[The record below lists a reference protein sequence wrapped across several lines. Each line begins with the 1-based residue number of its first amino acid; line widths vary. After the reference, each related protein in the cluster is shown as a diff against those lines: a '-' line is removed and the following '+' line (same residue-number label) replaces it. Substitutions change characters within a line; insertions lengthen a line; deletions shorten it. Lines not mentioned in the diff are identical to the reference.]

1 MKNKYPFVNRS
12 ISRYLVAL
20 ICSSFVVDDIHAQ
33 LSININKS
41 SLKEVISEVKNQSH
55 YEFFYDDQLAE
66 LLVNNISLKNVPL
79 ETILEKV
86 LSGLDVTYKIEDNIV
101 YLSKQ
106 ADASSPKHATGQLTG
121 KITDANGEPLIGV
134 NVSVK
139 GTTNGTISDYDGRY
153 TLDIPNTN
161 SDIIFSYIGY
171 KQQEV
176 KLDGQKELNVVLAED
191 NQLIE
196 EVVVT
201 ALGIKREKKMLGYSI
216 QEVKSEAL
224 NTTGDGQVTNALQG
238 KVAGLQINNS
248 TTGLGGSAKITIR
261 GNSSL
266 TDNNQPLWIV
276 DGVPFSENSYSGA
289 SMYEGVDRGS
299 TSFDINPEDI
309 ETISVLKGPNAA
321 ALYGSRAGNGVI
333 LVTTKKG
340 TRKEGFGVNYSGT
353 LTWTQ
358 IADALD
364 TQTRYGQGSN
374 GEYSPKSMYS
384 FGPELDGR
392 IVTAW
397 NGEELPYLC
406 YGNKMKDYF
415 HTGFNQNHNVSIGNV
430 TENAHFRTSF
440 GATNAHGM
448 FDDESLRKYNIDL
461 NAGMKFNKYISM
473 DTKISLSNT
482 KAKNRPTFGIWGE
495 ISQLML
501 VPNNVR
507 LSDLKNY
514 STDEKFHNNWTGPTT
529 DYLNPYYV
537 NKQHRN
543 SDERWRSF
551 GYYNLKI
558 NITDWLTLSSKYA
571 FDYYRTNIFEAN
583 LSNGTKT
590 PSLTDITEDQMMR
603 TEENYF
609 ESNAEFVFIGNNN
622 VGEKF
627 RLGYTLGCNFMYA
640 NFNSFGGRV
649 SNMIYKNQWMFGHAR
664 QLNTANETG
673 FRRGTNSL
681 FASIQ
686 TAYNEY
692 LSLDLTGRQD
702 WSSTLPSK
710 HNTYFYP
717 SANLGFVATDFL
729 NSIDVEVPNWLT
741 FAKLRL
747 SAAKVG
753 KDTDPFKTYNVITGG
768 YLNGVYNPVISHLLM
783 NPNLKNETAYSY
795 EGGLDMKF
803 FSNRLGFDFTYYHS
817 RTKNQIMV
825 IPAPAPWNEGQM
837 INSGLI
843 VNKGLELMLY
853 STPVKTRDFTFMLDI
868 NMAHNRSTVER
879 LNDVKKHIY
888 FAGDPNFPVSVGAR
902 EGGRL
907 GEIYAKKLFKRD
919 ESGNIIMNNGLPDAT
934 TDEQT
939 RLDNPIGCI
948 QPKLLMSV
956 TPTFNYKGFILSA
969 LFDMKFGGDIV
980 SVSEAVAT
988 SHGISKMTERRG
1000 DIILPGVKRDGSVN
1014 DIPVKSELYYQMIG
1028 GRDQA
1033 VAENF
1038 VYDASFIRLKEIS
1051 LGYSFPNSIL
1061 KKTPLTALRLSL
1073 VGRNLAYLLKH
1084 TPGTSPEGGYDTSM
1098 FSQAIDFSSMPYS
1111 RTFGFSINVGF

>member
-12 ISRYLVAL
+12 VSRYLVAL
-20 ICSSFVVDDIHAQ
+20 ICSSFVVEDIHAQ

-79 ETILEKV
+79 ETVLEKV

-106 ADASSPKHATGQLTG
+106 ADASSPKHVTGQLTG

-139 GTTNGTISDYDGRY
+139 GTANGTISDYDGRY
-153 TLDIPNTN
+153 TLKISKSD
-161 SDIIFSYIGY
+161 SDIVFSYIGY

-201 ALGIKREKKMLGYSI
+201 ALGIKREKKMLGYAI

-309 ETISVLKGPNAA
+309 ESISVLKGPNAA

-340 TRKEGFGVNYSGT
+340 TRKEGLGVNYSGT
-353 LTWTQ
+353 LTWTK
-358 IADALD
+358 IADGLD
-364 TQTRYGQGSN
+364 TQTRYGQGSD
-374 GEYSPKSMYS
+374 GKYSSKSMYS

-430 TENAHFRTSF
+430 MENAHFRTSF

-590 PSLTDITEDQMMR
+590 PSLTDITEDQMIR

-853 STPVKTRDFTFMLDI
+853 STPIKTKDFTFMLDI

-919 ESGNIIMNNGLPDAT
+919 ESGNIIMNNGLPDTT

-1051 LGYSFPNSIL
+1051 IGYSFPNSIL

>member
-20 ICSSFVVDDIHAQ
+20 ICSSFVVEDIHAQ

-41 SLKEVISEVKNQSH
+41 SLKEVINEVKNQSH
-55 YEFFYDDQLAE
+55 YDFFYDDQLAE

-79 ETILEKV
+79 ETVLEKV

-201 ALGIKREKKMLGYSI
+201 ALGIKREKKMLGYAI

-309 ETISVLKGPNAA
+309 ESISVLKGPNAA

-340 TRKEGFGVNYSGT
+340 TRKDGFGVNYSGT

-440 GATNAHGM
+440 GATNARGM

-768 YLNGVYNPVISHLLM
+768 YLNGVYNPIISHLLM

-803 FSNRLGFDFTYYHS
+803 LSNRLGFDFTYYHS
-817 RTKNQIMV
+817 RTKNQIMI

-853 STPVKTRDFTFMLDI
+853 STPIKTKDFTFMLDI

-919 ESGNIIMNNGLPDAT
+919 ESGNIIMNNGLPDTT

-1014 DIPVKSELYYQMIG
+1014 DVPVKSELYYQMIG